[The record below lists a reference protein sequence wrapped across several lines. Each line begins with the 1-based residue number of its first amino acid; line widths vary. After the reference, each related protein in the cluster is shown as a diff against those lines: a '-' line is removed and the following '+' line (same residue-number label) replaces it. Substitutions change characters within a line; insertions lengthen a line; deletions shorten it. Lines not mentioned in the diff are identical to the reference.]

1 MRISQ
6 HNVRDYYSTYFS
18 RFQCEFYS
26 THGKQPLSKLN
37 LNYFQLWAYLN
48 KRQVTINYPKSLP
61 GVRILYTRQA
71 ITKHNVRYYYLTYL
85 NCFQCEYYSTHGKQ
99 PLNTFDLNY
108 FQLWVYLNKRQVIVK
123 LSYITSRCENPL
135 HKASNH

>member
-61 GVRILYTRQA
+61 SVRILYTRQA

-99 PLNTFDLNY
+99 PLKSKYIWTKL
-108 FQLWVYLNKRQVIVK
+108 LPIV
-123 LSYITSRCENPL
+123 SISQQE
-135 HKASNH
+135 ASNSETILHHFQVWESSTQGN